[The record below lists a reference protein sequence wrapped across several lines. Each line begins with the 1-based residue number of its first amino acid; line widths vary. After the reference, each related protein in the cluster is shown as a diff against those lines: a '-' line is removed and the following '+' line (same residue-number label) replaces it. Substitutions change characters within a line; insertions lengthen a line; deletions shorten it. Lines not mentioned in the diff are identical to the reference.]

1 MPNNSVA
8 IRPLRWW
15 DIEAVLDI
23 EQSLFAADPWTAEM
37 FWSEL
42 AQVPEGREVVVLEAT
57 SSHEILGYAS
67 LRFAGS
73 DGDIN
78 TIAIAEQSQGKGLG
92 RMLMDWLMARFTARQ
107 TENIFLEVRS
117 DHSRAHDLYLKY
129 GFEDIDIRKNY
140 YGNEVDAVIMR
151 RKVEA

>member
-1 MPNNSVA
+1 M
-8 IRPLRWW
+8 RWW
-15 DIEAVLDI
+15 DVEAVI
-23 EQSLFAADPWTAEM
+23 EIEELLFPVDPWTAEM

-42 AQVPEGREVVVLEAT
+42 AQVPDGREVVVLVE
-57 SSHEILGYAS
+57 SSSKEVFGYAS

-78 TIAIAEQSQGKGLG
+78 TIAISETRQGQGFGHL
-92 RMLMDWLMARFTARQ
+92 LMDWLVNRFVDRQ

-129 GFEDIDIRKNY
+129 GFEDIDVRKNY
-140 YGNEVDAVIMR
+140 YDNEVDAIIMR